1 GRPSSV
7 IPASPQSVAVPSE
20 RPSARLA
27 RRTYLDSGTLRSHRS
42 QRAPFEVVVEI
53 DTDGRVFLQRTT
65 PARSR
70 RTQTGSRATVGLDRY
85 HAELIRAVERV
96 NGQSHPCA
104 QWHWCSLGY

>member
-1 GRPSSV
+1 PSSV
-7 IPASPQSVAVPSE
+7 IPASPQSVAVTSE

-42 QRAPFEVVVEI
+42 RRAPFDVVVEVGI
-53 DTDGRVFLQRTT
+53 DGRVFLQRTT

-70 RTQTGSRATVGLDRY
+70 RPQTVSRATVGLDRH
-85 HAELIRAVERV
+85 HAELNRAVERV

-104 QWHWCSLGY
+104 PWHWRSLGY